1 LLAGERDVGNMT
13 FDCGDYCFDL
23 FHSVTRIVVFFAAR
37 AAAVF
42 LVDLAYFLGV
52 AAEVDVLVWF
62 GSGLGC
68 RYGWWDVRVRC
79 DCRLWSALIPL
90 HERWVVRDG
99 QGRELRC
106 ASRAL
111 DLREM

>member
-42 LVDLAYFLGV
+42 LVDLAYF
-52 AAEVDVLVWF
+52 F
-62 GSGLGC
+62 
-68 RYGWWDVRVRC
+68 
-79 DCRLWSALIPL
+79 
-90 HERWVVRDG
+90 WV
-99 QGRELRC
+99 
-106 ASRAL
+106 
-111 DLREM
+111 